1 MELSI
6 DLLIGIREMVQSNS
20 EVNLLV
26 LYFMFAIQSVG
37 CVWDNGVY
45 PQPRG
50 RGLWKCSNYFH
61 VNLVNGLFDV

>member
-45 PQPRG
+45 P
-50 RGLWKCSNYFH
+50 
-61 VNLVNGLFDV
+61 